1 MHIKRLVIT
10 TVKTVANK
18 FEFLTRA
25 SKGQLLRATCA
36 TAVFAMAGVWFGQN
50 SGVFVDVSD
59 IRCLPEYVYIGYPK
73 TKSFERGQI
82 VSFVATDHT
91 MFGLFTGKRAAKIIA
106 GLPGDMVI
114 SNAAGAFVNG
124 IKVGDRSSVTLQN
137 MANKHLVAINMNR
150 RLLPG
155 ELFVMG
161 TLPRSFDSR
170 YWGPIPAAD
179 VDRLVKAVL

>member
-1 MHIKRLVIT
+1 MNLKSLAIKAMAN
-10 TVKTVANK
+10 VASK

-25 SKGQLLRATCA
+25 SKGQLLRAAGLT
-36 TAVFAMAGVWFGQN
+36 TVFAMAGVWFGQN
-50 SGVFVDVSD
+50 SGVFIDVSD

-82 VSFVATDHT
+82 VSFIATERT

-106 GLPGDMVI
+106 GLPGDMI
-114 SNAAGAFVNG
+114 LSNDSGAYVNG
-124 IKVGDRSSVTLQN
+124 TKVGDRSSVTVKNLT
-137 MANKHLVAINMNR
+137 NKHLVAINMNR

-155 ELFVMG
+155 ELFVVG

-170 YWGPIPAAD
+170 YWGPVPSAD
-179 VDRLVKAVL
+179 VDRLVKAVF